1 MPDARLERLEYTLRT
16 LIVWIT
22 QSANSPLSVKNAEN
36 LLAMLAEPK
45 TPPAKRRA
53 MLDPFDVALSELA
66 EQHGQAF
73 FCDPLE
79 NEPPCEACAAL
90 FDQLRQAAR
99 APLLEALDALETD
112 ERSLAEQGTSGD
124 DYMRLLTKL
133 SGLARQYR
141 KP

>member
-1 MPDARLERLEYTLRT
+1 MSDA
-16 LIVWIT
+16 
-22 QSANSPLSVKNAEN
+22 
-36 LLAMLAEPK
+36 
-45 TPPAKRRA
+45 
-53 MLDPFDVALSELA
+53 LDPFDVALSKLA
-66 EQHGQAF
+66 DQHDGE
-73 FCDPLE
+73 FCDPLLMLE
-79 NEPPCEACAAL
+79 SPCEACAAL

-112 ERSLAEQGTSGD
+112 ERYLAEQGTSGD